1 MHGFTTDAQVAVYI
15 ESVILK
21 RIPLEYNQVEGASS
35 ELPYLAKAHGYTGR
49 FGKIKYALRVLHN
62 YLCYMI
68 AAKLPGCELKLI
80 LYRSMGAKIGKRV
93 VLTSDVHI
101 DPEWPELITIE
112 DGVAIGPRAMLISHV
127 RPLIEHEGRVPAF
140 AASVTI
146 KKTAWVGS
154 GAIIIAGVTVG
165 EGAIVAAGAVVTKD
179 VPPYTFVG
187 GVPARVIKEVPPV
200 EHKDPKEE

>member
-1 MHGFTTDAQVAVYI
+1 
-15 ESVILK
+15 LK
-21 RIPLEYNQVEGASS
+21 RIPLEYNRVEGASS

-49 FGKIKYALRVLHN
+49 FGKIKYTLRVLHN
-62 YLCYMI
+62 YLCYLI

-101 DPEWPELITIE
+101 DPEWSELITIE

-127 RPLIEHEGRVPAF
+127 RPLTEHEGRVPAF

-146 KKTAWVGS
+146 KKNAWIGS
-154 GAIIIAGVTVG
+154 GATIIAGVTVG

-179 VPPYTFVG
+179 VPAYTFVG
-187 GVPARVIKEVPPV
+187 GVPARVIRDVPPIKS
-200 EHKDPKEE
+200 KDLEEE